1 MLDITKDMSK
11 SIARME
17 AKMQDTW
24 DQMIEVLDK
33 QSNVILEIKEQLKVQ
48 GSHEISENQKS
59 NMLEDAPAIQ
69 IAFKDQRINAEEK
82 IDQRDLVISNKPSL
96 ISHIKFVIPDEFKDV
111 KIKAIL
117 FTKMVKELVQVSMVQ
132 ILILQLFR
140 IQGQVLSSWKDMM

>member
-82 IDQRDLVISNKPSL
+82 IDQRDLVIL
-96 ISHIKFVIPDEFKDV
+96 
-111 KIKAIL
+111 
-117 FTKMVKELVQVSMVQ
+117 
-132 ILILQLFR
+132 
-140 IQGQVLSSWKDMM
+140 

>member
-59 NMLEDAPAIQ
+59 NTLEVGVGTSFSGA
-69 IAFKDQRINAEEK
+69 N
-82 IDQRDLVISNKPSL
+82 
-96 ISHIKFVIPDEFKDV
+96 
-111 KIKAIL
+111 
-117 FTKMVKELVQVSMVQ
+117 
-132 ILILQLFR
+132 FR
-140 IQGQVLSSWKDMM
+140 KL